1 MEEFVDFIAEKEPIV
16 QPRPPRA
23 KRAIS
28 RIGRFLTNKFFIA
41 IVAFL
46 AVMLFLDK
54 NDFLSTMERN
64 RELRELEL
72 SREHYQKELIELQRI
87 KTNLETDPVVIEKL
101 AREKY
106 LMKRENEDI
115 FLTED
120 LTKQRDQGN
129 Q

>member
-1 MEEFVDFIAEKEPIV
+1 MEEFVDFITEKEPIV

-46 AVMLFLDK
+46 AVMFFLDK